1 MNPAW
6 ITAPPAPAAF
16 ARATLCIRIAVGAI
30 FLSEGLQKFLFPDA
44 LGAGRFA
51 KIGIPWPAATGPFV
65 GSIET
70 VCGTLILIGLLVRL
84 AAIPLIVDML
94 VALASTK
101 VPILVGHGYLGFADP
116 RAPKTGLWSMLHEAR
131 TDLAML
137 CGATFLVIAGAGA
150 WALDERFRS
159 PQREA

>member
-1 MNPAW
+1 
-6 ITAPPAPAAF
+6 
-16 ARATLCIRIAVGAI
+16 
-30 FLSEGLQKFLFPDA
+30 
-44 LGAGRFA
+44 
-51 KIGIPWPAATGPFV
+51 
-65 GSIET
+65 
-70 VCGTLILIGLLVRL
+70 
-84 AAIPLIVDML
+84 ML